1 MSKTVLLPDELHK
14 RIQDYKI
21 ELNGVEIKMSIAKK
35 LELFY
40 DNYVLDNTHETFEE
54 FRYNNRHVLNDIID
68 DKIKADKTWMNP

>member
-54 FRYNNRHVLNDIID
+54 FKANNLKVWNDMLD
-68 DKIKADKTWMNP
+68 EKIRADKNWMNQ